1 MIPKEPENCISV
13 EKNICFSIK
22 ALKNGVK
29 SLIEGKSSMESSSS
43 NLISAFSKNDE
54 SDAILKNNN
63 LKKFFSFF
71 VIFFENLRLIVF
83 FKFVNFSEK

>member
-1 MIPKEPENCISV
+1 
-13 EKNICFSIK
+13 
-22 ALKNGVK
+22 
-29 SLIEGKSSMESSSS
+29 MESSSS

>member
-29 SLIEGKSSMESSSS
+29 SLIEGKLSMESSSS

-63 LKKFFSFF
+63 LKKFFSFCQKKILIINL
-71 VIFFENLRLIVF
+71 IFFILFI
-83 FKFVNFSEK
+83 S

>member
-1 MIPKEPENCISV
+1 MSV

-29 SLIEGKSSMESSSS
+29 SLIEGNSSMESSSS
-43 NLISAFSKNDE
+43 NLISAFSKNEE
-54 SDAILKNNN
+54 SDVILKNNN

>member
-1 MIPKEPENCISV
+1 MIPKDPENCISV

-43 NLISAFSKNDE
+43 NLISVFSKNE
-54 SDAILKNNN
+54 
-63 LKKFFSFF
+63 
-71 VIFFENLRLIVF
+71 
-83 FKFVNFSEK
+83 